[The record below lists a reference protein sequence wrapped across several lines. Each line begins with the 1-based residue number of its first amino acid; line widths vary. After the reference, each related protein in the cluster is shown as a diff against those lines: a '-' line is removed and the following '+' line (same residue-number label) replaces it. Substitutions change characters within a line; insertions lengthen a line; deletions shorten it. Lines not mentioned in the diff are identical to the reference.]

1 MAFYECIFLAR
12 PEISTAQVEAHTEA
26 FSNLIIE
33 SGGEVTKTEFWGL
46 KTLAYRVK
54 KNRKAHYVMLN
65 LIADSASIDE
75 MRRVMSL
82 NEDILRDLTSRVER
96 FEEGPSIMMRKAKER
111 EERNNQD
118 GGRFASGRGPRSD
131 S

>member
-26 FSNLIIE
+26 FSNLIIDA
-33 SGGEVTKTEFWGL
+33 GGEVQKTEFWGL

-65 LIADSASIDE
+65 LISSKEAIDE
-75 MRRVMSL
+75 MRRLMSL
-82 NEDILRDLTSRVER
+82 NEDIMRDLTTRVDA
-96 FEEGPSIMMRKAKER
+96 FEDGPSIMMRKVKER
-111 EERNNQD
+111 EERNAQE
-118 GGRFASGRGPRSD
+118 GGRYASGRAPING
-131 S
+131 

>member
-33 SGGEVTKTEFWGL
+33 AGGEIQKTEFWGL

-65 LIADSASIDE
+65 LIADPTAVEE

-82 NEDILRDLTSRVER
+82 NEDILRDLTTRVDR
-96 FEEGPSIMMRKAKER
+96 FEEGPTIMMRKAKER
-111 EERNNQD
+111 EERTGQD
-118 GGRFASGRGPRSD
+118 GPREGGRYASGRA
-131 S
+131 

>member
-33 SGGEVTKTEFWGL
+33 AGGEVQKTEFWGL

-65 LIADSASIDE
+65 LISSPEAIDE

-82 NEDILRDLTSRVER
+82 NEDIMRDLTTRVEM
-96 FEEGPSIMMRKAKER
+96 FEDGPSIMMRKAKER
-111 EERNNQD
+111 EERNAQE
-118 GGRFASGRGPRSD
+118 GGRYASGRASN
-131 S
+131 

>member
-33 SGGEVTKTEFWGL
+33 AGGEVQKTGVWGL
-46 KTLAYRVK
+46 KSLAYRVK

-65 LIADSASIDE
+65 LISSAEAIEE
-75 MRRVMSL
+75 MRRLMSL
-82 NEDILRDLTSRVER
+82 NEDILRDLTTRVER
-96 FEEGPSIMMRKAKER
+96 FEDGPSIMMRKAKER
-111 EERNNQD
+111 EERQAQD
-118 GGRFASGRGPRSD
+118 GGRYASGRVSGGE
-131 S
+131 

>member
-33 SGGEVTKTEFWGL
+33 AGGEVQKTEFWGL
-46 KTLAYRVK
+46 KSLAYRVK

-65 LIADSASIDE
+65 LISSAEAIEE
-75 MRRVMSL
+75 MRRLMSL
-82 NEDILRDLTSRVER
+82 NEDILRDLTTRVER
-96 FEEGPSIMMRKAKER
+96 FEDGPSIMMRKAKER
-111 EERNNQD
+111 EERQAQD
-118 GGRFASGRGPRSD
+118 GGRYASGRVSGGE
-131 S
+131 

>member
-12 PEISTAQVEAHTEA
+12 PEISAAQVETHTEA

-33 SGGEVTKTEFWGL
+33 AGGEVTKTEFWGL

-65 LIADSASIDE
+65 LIADTAAVAE

-96 FEEGPSIMMRKAKER
+96 FEDGPSIMMRKAKER
-111 EERNNQD
+111 EERNNQE

>member
-12 PEISTAQVEAHTEA
+12 PELSTAQVETHAEA

-33 SGGEVTKTEFWGL
+33 AGGEVQKTEFWGL

-65 LIADSASIDE
+65 LIAPTAAMEE

-82 NEDILRDLTSRVER
+82 NDDILRDLTTRVDR
-96 FEEGPSIMMRKAKER
+96 FEDGPSIMMRKAKER
-111 EERNNQD
+111 EERQAQD
-118 GGRFASGRGPRSD
+118 GGRYASGRAPSNG
-131 S
+131 

>member
-12 PEISTAQVEAHTEA
+12 PELSTAQVEAHAEA
-26 FSNLIIE
+26 FSSLIIE
-33 SGGEVTKTEFWGL
+33 AGGEVQKTEFWGL
-46 KTLAYRVK
+46 RTLAYRVK

-65 LIADSASIDE
+65 LIASAAAMEE

-82 NEDILRDLTSRVER
+82 NGDILRDLTTRVDR
-96 FEEGPSIMMRKAKER
+96 FEDGPSIMMRKAKER
-111 EERNNQD
+111 EDRQTQD
-118 GGRFASGRGPRSD
+118 GGRYASGRAPST

>member
-1 MAFYECIFLAR
+1 MAFYECIFMAR

-26 FSNLIIE
+26 FSNIILE
-33 SGGEVTKTEFWGL
+33 SGGEITKTEFWGL

-65 LIADSASIDE
+65 IIADADSMDE
-75 MRRVMSL
+75 MRRIMSL
-82 NEDILRDLTSRVER
+82 NEDILRDLTTKVER

-111 EERNNQD
+111 EERQAQD
-118 GGRFASGRGPRSD
+118 GGRYASGSA
-131 S
+131 